1 MPASGRTS
9 HPEPRIFG
17 KEVAMGRTLIR
28 FCVLIFIGVFAI
40 GGSSFGAEEIKV
52 GVIGP
57 MAFTQGEGHWNGAT
71 MAAEEI
77 NAKGGIQVG
86 KKKMTVKLVKVDSN
100 EFLNVTDA
108 TNAMERAIT
117 YEKVDFLMGGFRT
130 EAVLAMQDIA
140 MEYKKIFLGCGAA
153 HPELCTRVAKDY
165 NKYKYWFRVTPI
177 NSTFLVKVD
186 FLLLEMVAKAMREQ
200 LGIEKPKVAIVA
212 EKAVWADP
220 IVNIAQENL
229 PKMGMEIVAVW
240 RPSPV
245 ATDVSAEL
253 SAIQSAGAHIAFTS
267 FSSSVGIPFAKQW
280 GELKVPAAAVGI
292 NVEAQKDGFW
302 DATAGKGN
310 YTLTM
315 NTYARVK
322 MTDSTIAFFDK
333 YKQRFKEAPNYTAGT
348 YDALHILAQAIERAG
363 TLDAEKVVAELEKT
377 DYMGAAGKIVFTKD
391 HDVTWGPGF
400 VTSIGTQW
408 QDGKNECVWPDGWQ
422 GIKYEGSVPY
432 KIPPWVVEHY
442 KKK

>member
-1 MPASGRTS
+1 MRRGLFLAVAAS
-9 HPEPRIFG
+9 
-17 KEVAMGRTLIR
+17 VW
-28 FCVLIFIGVFAI
+28 VLGLWAA
-40 GGSSFGAEEIKV
+40 SAWGADEIKV
-52 GVIGP
+52 GVVGP

-86 KKKMTVKLVKVDSN
+86 KKKMLVKLVKVDSN

-108 TNAMERAIT
+108 TNAIERAIT

-153 HPELCTRVAKDY
+153 HPELCTRVSKDY

-186 FLLLEMVAKAMREQ
+186 FLLLQMVAKRMAQE

-229 PKMGMEIVAVW
+229 PKMGMEIVGVW
-240 RPSPV
+240 RPSPI

-253 SAIQSAGAHIAFTS
+253 SAIQSAGAHIIFTS

-280 GELKVPAAAVGI
+280 GELKIPAAAVGI

-302 DATAGKGN
+302 AATAGKGN

-322 MTDSTIAFFDK
+322 MTDSTIPFFDK
-333 YKQRFKEAPNYTAGT
+333 YKSKFKEAPNYTAGT
-348 YDALHILAQAIERAG
+348 YDALYLLAQAIERAG
-363 TLDAEKVVAELEKT
+363 SLDSDKVVAELEKT
-377 DYMGAAGKIVFTKD
+377 DYMGGAGKIVFSKE

-400 VTSIGTQW
+400 VTAIGTQW
-408 QDGKNECVWPDGWQ
+408 QDGENKCVWPDGWQ
-422 GIKYEGSVPY
+422 GITYEGSVPY
-432 KIPPWVVEHY
+432 KIPPWVIDHY